1 MTHFP
6 KSLHCVWAGV
16 VAVLLNTPFF
26 MQAAPVTTNYSYN
39 SAGFLAA
46 VNRNGAVIAS
56 YNYDANG
63 NVTSVVTPAGSTSY
77 AYDAQDRL
85 LTAGATSFT
94 YTDAG
99 EMKTRVTPNGTT
111 SYSYDEFGQLRHVSL
126 PDGRNLD
133 YVLGSPEMRI
143 AKKVN
148 GAVVQG
154 FLRDEK
160 GDILAELD
168 GGNTVVSRFV
178 YSELSATPESMSRG
192 TDTFRIITDA
202 LGSVRLVMHAQT
214 GAIAQRIDYDEW
226 GQITLDTNPGF
237 QPFGFVGGIY
247 DKDTG
252 LVRFGARDYDPS
264 IRRWTSPD
272 PINFRSGS
280 TNLYAYV
287 NNTPLNLVDRSGL
300 GPKGE
305 PPPLFPRNNKER
317 EMRRVFPVQFRQ
329 SRERERARFGLGEA
343 TVNVFQGNTAGNVTV
358 SRSDDTFRDTNERQ
372 SIHGTKVFAGAAL
385 IPAGIAVLGPAFVL
399 GPGASIEPY
408 VMSTAFVGSGGYSL
422 ANDAAEQ
429 SSQELWRN
437 R

>member
-178 YSELSATPESMSRG
+178 YSELSATPESMIRG

-226 GQITLDTNPGF
+226 GQVTLDTNPGF
-237 QPFGFVGGIY
+237 QPFGYAGGLY

-252 LVRFGARDYDPS
+252 LVRFGERDYDPG

-272 PINFRSGS
+272 PINFSGGS

-287 NNTPLNLVDRSGL
+287 NNDPLNLADPSGL
-300 GPKGE
+300 GPHHGRVALDPGEDVLVVRLKGRLE
-305 PPPLFPRNNKER
+305 SSVDNGRTWQPIFTSRLVGSEDLVRTVGPDSVGRLETINPRIFSKENWGPGRVGIIPRNTVVQFTRGTSEEGTVNLIPRLYTPPPPTLH
-317 EMRRVFPVQFRQ
+317 
-329 SRERERARFGLGEA
+329 RFFHGDRFETNTKHGVIA
-343 TVNVFQGNTAGNVTV
+343 AQG
-358 SRSDDTFRDTNERQ
+358 
-372 SIHGTKVFAGAAL
+372 
-385 IPAGIAVLGPAFVL
+385 
-399 GPGASIEPY
+399 
-408 VMSTAFVGSGGYSL
+408 
-422 ANDAAEQ
+422 
-429 SSQELWRN
+429 
-437 R
+437 